1 MTGFR
6 VHRGGATGL
15 WSLEP
20 DLLTFGKVLGGGLP
34 AAAYGGP
41 ARLLGLVAPEGPV
54 YQAGTLSGNPLAT
67 AAGLATLSLLDDDA
81 YRHLDGLAAAL
92 ANGLRE
98 AFAEAG
104 APAKVQRA
112 GNLFSV
118 FMTDAEVGNYE
129 AARGQDTAAYA
140 RFFHAMLDRG
150 VYLPPS
156 AFEAWFVST
165 VHTGAEVD
173 RVLAAAREAA
183 TVVYTTAQPS
193 NR

>member
-1 MTGFR
+1 M
-6 VHRGGATGL
+6 
-15 WSLEP
+15 
-20 DLLTFGKVLGGGLP
+20 
-34 AAAYGGP
+34 
-41 ARLLGLVAPEGPV
+41 
-54 YQAGTLSGNPLAT
+54 YQAGTLPGNPLAT

-81 YRHLDGLAAAL
+81 YRHLDGLAVAL
-92 ANGLRE
+92 ADGLTD

-104 APAKVQRA
+104 APARGQRA

-118 FMTDAEVGNYE
+118 FMTDAEGRDYE

-165 VHTGAEVD
+165 AHTGAEVD

-183 TVVYTTAQPS
+183 KVVYTTAQPS